1 MWCLGCKTQFEMRVI
16 WLDLYL
22 SMIVQEIS
30 EIWTNICMKGM
41 MIEIVCLWSVS
52 IETIDRTLD
61 PAFRFSVKSFD
72 NGLMKMGSET
82 TNSM

>member
-1 MWCLGCKTQFEMRVI
+1 MRVI

-41 MIEIVCLWSVS
+41 MIEMVCLWSVS
-52 IETIDRTLD
+52 I
-61 PAFRFSVKSFD
+61 
-72 NGLMKMGSET
+72 
-82 TNSM
+82 